1 MKELTFN
8 ELINEITD
16 LTGLNKAEVEEKV
29 WKEALNPG
37 SNVKK
42 DAIKYDVD
50 FHIYNP
56 KMENLYR
63 QSYGFVFE
71 TYVESFRSGK
81 RRVMKLIESRI
92 TNYIEQGEREIK
104 ILMLGDGIGYDLT
117 RLYNHFKHAE
127 FYYFDVPGSKTY
139 DVAIKRF
146 RKYNVEVNLINNY
159 EDIPHDFFDVIVCL
173 EVLEH
178 LPDPPEA
185 IENIYKF
192 LKVNGIVLITE
203 SFDNVGSNFPTHLK
217 SNVKYA
223 GRTQFLFHKYG
234 LVLNYYSKEE
244 SLIFRPTEYLKRKR
258 KFKDK
263 LNLYFDRQIVGLFF
277 LNRLKNVFGMV
288 K

>member
-1 MKELTFN
+1 MKGLTFN
-8 ELINEITD
+8 ELVYEITD
-16 LTGLNKAEVEEKV
+16 FTGLDKEEVEEKV
-29 WKEALNPG
+29 WLEALNPG
-37 SNVKK
+37 LNVKN
-42 DAIKYDVD
+42 DAVKFGVD
-50 FHIYNP
+50 LHIYND
-56 KMENLYR
+56 KMEKFYR
-63 QSYGFVFE
+63 ESYGFVFE

-81 RRVMKLIESRI
+81 KRVMELIKLRI
-92 TNYIEQGEREIK
+92 TDYIEQGEKEIK

-117 RLYNHFKHAE
+117 RLYGHFGHAK

-146 RKYNVEVNLINNY
+146 KKYNIEVNLINDYN
-159 EDIPHDFFDVIVCL
+159 DIPYEFFDVVVCL

-185 IENIYKF
+185 INNIYKF
-192 LKVNGIVLITE
+192 LKTNGVVLVTE

-223 GRTQFLFHKYG
+223 GRTPFLFHKYG

-244 SLIFRPTEYLKRKR
+244 SLIFRPTEYLKRKS

-263 LNLYFDRQIVGLFF
+263 LDLYFDRRILALFF
-277 LNRLKNVFGMV
+277 LNKLKFFFGMV